1 MNGLPLMNLE
11 SLPVDAR
18 ALIYFHIRSTEQEL
32 TGKVSDDLN
41 IPYVRFREK
50 TFSELAVSG
59 VEIRVATNKFGG
71 MCRLFDTS
79 YCLTAIYNSIEEN
92 SQRSMVRQLLWKFI
106 DELEFDM
113 RIDSD
118 WAYNY
123 KWNLVNKII
132 KDKLFG

>member
-79 YCLTAIYNSIEEN
+79 YCLTAIYNSIKEN

-106 DELEFDM
+106 DEREFDM

>member
-1 MNGLPLMNLE
+1 MNLE
-11 SLPVDAR
+11 SLPIDAR

-32 TGKVSDDLN
+32 TGKVSNDLN
-41 IPYVRFREK
+41 IPYIRFREK
-50 TFSELAVSG
+50 TFSELSVGG

-71 MCRLFDTS
+71 MSRLFDTS
-79 YCLTAIYNSIEEN
+79 YCLTAIYKSIKGN
-92 SQRSMVRQLLWKFI
+92 SQRAMVRQLLWKFI
-106 DELEFDM
+106 DELECDM

-123 KWNLVNKII
+123 KWNLVNRII

>member
-1 MNGLPLMNLE
+1 MNGLPLMNFG
-11 SLPVDAR
+11 SLPIDAR

-50 TFSELAVSG
+50 KFSELSVGG
-59 VEIRVATNKFGG
+59 VDIKTATDKYGG
-71 MCRLFDTS
+71 MCRLFDTV
-79 YCLTAIYNSIEEN
+79 YCLTAIYKSIKGN
-92 SQRSMVRQLLWKFI
+92 AQRAMVRQLLWKFI

-113 RIDSD
+113 HIDSD

>member
-1 MNGLPLMNLE
+1 
-11 SLPVDAR
+11 
-18 ALIYFHIRSTEQEL
+18 
-32 TGKVSDDLN
+32 
-41 IPYVRFREK
+41 
-50 TFSELAVSG
+50 
-59 VEIRVATNKFGG
+59 
-71 MCRLFDTS
+71 
-79 YCLTAIYNSIEEN
+79 
-92 SQRSMVRQLLWKFI
+92 MVRQLLWKFI

>member
-1 MNGLPLMNLE
+1 MFYPK
-11 SLPVDAR
+11 V
-18 ALIYFHIRSTEQEL
+18 RS
-32 TGKVSDDLN
+32 SH
-41 IPYVRFREK
+41 
-50 TFSELAVSG
+50 SELAVSG

-79 YCLTAIYNSIEEN
+79 YCLTAIYNSIKEN

>member
-79 YCLTAIYNSIEEN
+79 YCLTAIYNSIKEN

-113 RIDSD
+113 RIDSG